1 LEDVISV
8 NARGCQD
15 HEERA
20 VSKVASLSALKSVEA
35 ADTQMVEIVVVSQP
49 APLVLNVLER
59 M

>member
-1 LEDVISV
+1 V